1 MFLKFI
7 KFLISITIIM
17 YQSALYSQSISSNK
31 FDSKN
36 FSKYFSGI
44 IAFENQNNSDALKF
58 FDSSKIL
65 LNEHNPY
72 LKKYI
77 SSLVLENKISRAINL
92 IKNNKEKKNINFFDA
107 YFLLFIDSLK
117 RDDFNNADK
126 FLIKAFRYVKKDE
139 LNLAILETL
148 KQYIHVFQEKEF
160 LKDEKNFGNLSL
172 IAKTFQKCFLNDPKT
187 DSHFVNLVE
196 KVDEDFSRYK
206 FFYINYL
213 ISEDRIIEA
222 NKIVKNINSINSTL
236 LLSQAKNW
244 LDEDNSIKFNNVF
257 SCQNP
262 NDIISEF
269 LFLISNLYSSYDNL
283 EKSNFYL
290 NLSNYLNPKF
300 KFNLTLIAENYYNE
314 DDYIESKKILL
325 KFNKNDGIY
334 NWYQIKKRAK
344 IIYQSD
350 GEEESISF
358 IISKF
363 NTIKDPSIRIV
374 YDMANILKNFKKF
387 ETAIGYYNEVI
398 SKTKKFDISY
408 AELLYR
414 RGGCY
419 ERIREY
425 NKSDQDLLKSLE
437 IKPNDAYVLNYLAY
451 SWLERN
457 YKIEVAIEMLERAH
471 KEERNDP
478 YILDSIGWA
487 YYLIGDFIKA
497 EKFLTQAIKLMPD
510 DPIVNDHYGDIL
522 WMMDRKIQARY
533 YWKSVLAIED
543 ADEDMKKNINDKLL
557 FREYVLIYKIK
568 QLIILLLIKL
578 RTY

>member
-7 KFLISITIIM
+7 KFLVFIIIIM

-31 FDSKN
+31 FNSKN

-65 LNEHNPY
+65 LNEHDPY

-92 IKNNKEKKNINFFDA
+92 IKSNKEKKNINFFDA

-117 RDDFNNADK
+117 RGDFNNADK
-126 FLIKAFRYVKKDE
+126 SLRKAFEYVKKDE
-139 LNLAILETL
+139 INLAILETL

-290 NLSNYLNPKF
+290 NLSNFLNPKF
-300 KFNLTLIAENYYNE
+300 IFNLSLVAENYYLNNNFE
-314 DDYIESKKILL
+314 KAKKIL
-325 KFNKNDGIY
+325 KVFKKEDNFY
-334 NWYQIKKRAK
+334 YWYRVKIEAK
-344 IIYQSD
+344 IIAKKKNLNQSLNYVV
-350 GEEESISF
+350 
-358 IISKF
+358 SKF
-363 NTIKDPSIRIV
+363 NEINDPDDKMIFDLANFYKNSKEYELSIKH
-374 YDMANILKNFKKF
+374 YTNILKNLEDESILK
-387 ETAIGYYNEVI
+387 
-398 SKTKKFDISY
+398 SD
-408 AELLYR
+408 LLYR
-414 RGGCY
+414 RGGSY
-419 ERIREY
+419 ERMGNYKKADE
-425 NKSDQDLLKSLE
+425 DLLKSLKINPDE
-437 IKPNDAYVLNYLAY
+437 PYVLNYLAY
-451 SWLERN
+451 SWLERD
-457 YKIEVAIEMLERAH
+457 YKINEAIKMLENAYS
-471 KEERNDP
+471 EEKNDP
-478 YILDSIGWA
+478 YIIDSIGWG
-487 YYLIGDFIKA
+487 YFLLNDYLKA
-497 EKFLTQAIKLMPD
+497 EKFLRRALELMPE

-522 WMMDRKIQARY
+522 WKLDRKIEARY
-533 YWKSVLAIED
+533 FWNNVLKMDD
-543 ADEDMKKNINDKLL
+543 AEKEMIDNIN
-557 FREYVLIYKIK
+557 IKIIDGLK
-568 QLIILLLIKL
+568 KS
-578 RTY
+578 